1 MSLAEKLE
9 MLRSL
14 ETVDFEQVAEIV
26 INSCLSANSQ
36 SLPYKAVAKKLAADP
51 ADVQDAVDG
60 LTYFVLQACKAN
72 VSEKDFARLF
82 EQTQLKGEFQQ
93 PLYELL
99 MPVVKEIREILAQE
113 GEQQVQRFKDIEWR
127 FSVVMGCKGKKKMM
141 LPKYTLRLTL
151 EEDCEEKQL
160 VLDADYANLK
170 RLEDELREALKA
182 SESTYCKKVY
192 TYFK

>member
-9 MLRSL
+9 LLRSL

-26 INSCLSANSQ
+26 INSCLSANSG

-82 EQTQLKGEFQQ
+82 EQTQLKSEFQ
-93 PLYELL
+93 
-99 MPVVKEIREILAQE
+99 
-113 GEQQVQRFKDIEWR
+113 
-127 FSVVMGCKGKKKMM
+127 
-141 LPKYTLRLTL
+141 
-151 EEDCEEKQL
+151 
-160 VLDADYANLK
+160 
-170 RLEDELREALKA
+170 
-182 SESTYCKKVY
+182 
-192 TYFK
+192 